1 MLRPPAVHPLVA
13 ALLRSFVCFALRR
26 ERARFL
32 AGDGARFILVFLP
45 IPSRQKRCWRV
56 AASWGRGAARAH
68 TTRERDQLPG
78 FGWVLAQQEQRG
90 QRELFFWRSKS
101 NLKRAFR
108 FGSACTSRSDR
119 ASSRSRSRPGGGL
132 AGRETPHRQGCSQQA
147 HRTPPACAE
156 SSDIAHV
163 RSHRA
168 ATLAA
173 HRRRPASFAFLGIWH
188 TVRPSTCRRRA
199 ALGALDFWSASWQPH
214 TQGLGAKKR
223 TQRAAIGLR
232 AREP

>member
-32 AGDGARFILVFLP
+32 AGDCARFILP

-119 ASSRSRSRPGGGL
+119 ASSRSRSRPGGGERNTPQ
-132 AGRETPHRQGCSQQA
+132 AGVLPASTPNTAGLRRVIG
-147 HRTPPACAE
+147 HRTRTFAPRGHAGGPPPPPRQLCLFRYLAYRTAFHMSPSRSTWSTRLLECQLAT
-156 SSDIAHV
+156 AHPGPG
-163 RSHRA
+163 S
-168 ATLAA
+168 
-173 HRRRPASFAFLGIWH
+173 
-188 TVRPSTCRRRA
+188 
-199 ALGALDFWSASWQPH
+199 
-214 TQGLGAKKR
+214 
-223 TQRAAIGLR
+223 
-232 AREP
+232 

>member
-156 SSDIAHV
+156 SSDIARTFAPRGHAGGPPPPPRQLCLFRYLAYRTAFHMSPS
-163 RSHRA
+163 RSTWSTRLLECQL
-168 ATLAA
+168 ATA
-173 HRRRPASFAFLGIWH
+173 HPGPGS
-188 TVRPSTCRRRA
+188 
-199 ALGALDFWSASWQPH
+199 
-214 TQGLGAKKR
+214 
-223 TQRAAIGLR
+223 
-232 AREP
+232 